1 MKKRLILIIIAIVII
16 AGYFIYQFV
25 LSPKEEGDVEATFC
39 QIDSDCIVFGQ
50 DGDCNCGCFNKNHN
64 WEAGGDCFCAAP
76 KSCKCVEGKC
86 ENVFEDKIEILKLMD
101 QISDIIGIDRDPTPT
116 EAMAITVKWNTE
128 EGEEMEYNGIGYGIG
143 DVIGSETIRSQY
155 NSIDDLLKEEGFIID
170 AYNAMS
176 GFTKRYK
183 KDTIVCNL
191 TKTDHFPKYENE
203 LKGATDMQ
211 IASAHIENP
220 LIIFEVEGIG
230 GERDQY
236 GCLGPAGYT
245 WDAEVFACI
254 RAWELSDEDQRR
266 AAKMSASSVGWEKG
280 MTILEVKPTGCT
292 GCFTVN
298 LEHGG
303 KRTQTSIENW
313 LVTDMTDLIN

>member
-1 MKKRLILIIIAIVII
+1 MSKKIIAIIIVII
-16 AGYFIYQFV
+16 VVGLGYWLYQSASLPEKV
-25 LSPKEEGDVEATFC
+25 GEVEAMFC
-39 QIDSDCIVFGQ
+39 DIDSDCVIFGQ

-64 WEAGGDCFCAAP
+64 WEAEGDCFCAAP
-76 KSCKCVEGKC
+76 SSCKCVEGRC
-86 ENVFEDKIEILKLMD
+86 EGVFEDRAEILKLMD
-101 QISDIIGIDRDPTPT
+101 KIADIIGIDRDPTPT

-128 EGEEMEYNGIGYGIG
+128 EEEEMEYNGIGYGLG

-155 NSIDDLLKEEGFIID
+155 NFINDLLGQEGFITD
-170 AYNAMS
+170 AHNAMS
-176 GFTKRYK
+176 GLTTRYK
-183 KDTIVCNL
+183 KDNIVCNL
-191 TKTDHFPKYENE
+191 TKRENE

-211 IASAHIENP
+211 IACADTENP
-220 LIIFEVEGIG
+220 LIIFETEGIG

-254 RAWELSDEDQRR
+254 RNWELDENQRR
-266 AAKMSASSVGWEKG
+266 AAKMSAYSVGWEKG

-298 LEHGG
+298 LEHGE

-313 LVTDMTDLIN
+313 LVTDMVDLIN

>member
-1 MKKRLILIIIAIVII
+1 MSKKIIAIIIVII
-16 AGYFIYQFV
+16 VVGLGYWIYQST
-25 LSPKEEGDVEATFC
+25 LTPEEENKETEQTEETEETEKAY
-39 QIDSDCIVFGQ
+39 
-50 DGDCNCGCFNKNHN
+50 
-64 WEAGGDCFCAAP
+64 
-76 KSCKCVEGKC
+76 
-86 ENVFEDKIEILKLMD
+86 ILTLMN

-128 EGEEMEYNGIGYGIG
+128 EDGEMEYNGIGYGIG
-143 DVIGSETIRSQY
+143 DVIGSETIRSQH
-155 NSIDDLLKEEGFIID
+155 NSIDDLLRQEGFIID

-191 TKTDHFPKYENE
+191 TKYENE

-211 IASAHIENP
+211 IACADTENP
-220 LIIFEVEGIG
+220 LIIFEAEGIG

-254 RAWELSDEDQRR
+254 RNWELTDEDQRR
-266 AAKMSASSVGWEKG
+266 AAKMSVYSIGWEKG